1 MISMMMVIMM
11 QMISQSFKSI
21 YCAPTIT
28 LGTVCFATASRYV
41 MQSSYT
47 DGKSGD
53 INRIDCFDSYV
64 ISPSMSIFCSSMH
77 TKYFTVQCTLFNKT
91 KTKTKSHR
99 KSWNNR
105 VLNMES
111 IPPISF
117 LLEVLAG
124 KLSWMSVH
132 FTLIFITGQHLP
144 FLIPSS
150 IKQPS
155 HFLKA
160 GLTFM

>member
-1 MISMMMVIMM
+1 MIQI
-11 QMISQSFKSI
+11 ISQSFKSI
-21 YCAPTIT
+21 YCEPTTT
-28 LGTVCFATASRYV
+28 LGTVWFATESRYG

-47 DGKSGD
+47 DRKSGD
-53 INRIDCFDSYV
+53 ISRIDCFDSHV

-77 TKYFTVQCTLFNKT
+77 TKYFTVRCTLFNKT
-91 KTKTKSHR
+91 KTKTKTKSHR
-99 KSWNNR
+99 ESWSNP

-111 IPPISF
+111 ISPSSF

-132 FTLIFITGQHLP
+132 FTLFSITGQHLP

-160 GLTFM
+160 GLTFT